1 MKISRKQL
9 FTIMFVLFFISLVI
23 GVEAGKPAPKREIL
37 TSTAGKFRVTLPNG
51 FTAPQ
56 PDSQFINTD
65 FGETMFYAYLMDSKK
80 SSCMVG
86 YYDFSIDSLQGKD
99 ISAVVDTLQM
109 RIIENMQG
117 KLTRKYKL
125 LRDGLPT
132 RTSYFTTQ
140 SRGDTTSYW
149 RFELVFAK
157 PRVYQFG
164 FTSSNKA
171 LIEAADTKTFFDSFK
186 VLK

>member
-1 MKISRKQL
+1 MRLTRKQL
-9 FTIMFVLFFISLVI
+9 FISTFILFFVSCLV
-23 GVEAGKPAPKREIL
+23 VVDAGKPTAKREVL
-37 TSTAGKFRVTLPNG
+37 TSVAGKFKVTLPIG
-51 FTAPQ
+51 FTVP
-56 PDSQFINTD
+56 PVDSQFINTD
-65 FGETMFYAYLMDSKK
+65 FGATMFYAYLMDTKK

-86 YYDFSIDSLQGKD
+86 YYDYPLDSLQGKD
-99 ISAVVDTLQM
+99 ISAVIDTTQM
-109 RIIENMQG
+109 RIISNMNG

-125 LRDGLPT
+125 MRDGLPT
-132 RTSYFTTQ
+132 RTSYFTTI

-171 LIEAADTKTFFDSFK
+171 LIEAVDTKSFFDSFK

>member
-1 MKISRKQL
+1 MKLSRKQ
-9 FTIMFVLFFISLVI
+9 IFISMLTLFLV
-23 GVEAGKPAPKREIL
+23 VSVLRVDAGKNSKKIATI
-37 TSTAGKFRVTLPNG
+37 TSTSGKFRVTLPNG
-51 FTAPQ
+51 FTAPK
-56 PDSQFINTD
+56 PDSQFIRTD

-86 YYDFSIDSLQGKD
+86 YYDYNTDSLKGKEIAD
-99 ISAVVDTLQM
+99 VIDTTQM
-109 RIIENMQG
+109 RIIENMGG

-125 LRDGLPT
+125 MRDGLPT
-132 RTSYFTTQ
+132 RTSYFTTT

-149 RFELVFAK
+149 RFELVFAN

-164 FTSSNKA
+164 FTCTNKA
-171 LIEAADTKTFFDSFK
+171 LLEATDTKNFFNSFK

>member
-1 MKISRKQL
+1 MKLSRKQL
-9 FTIMFVLFFISLVI
+9 FISAFLLFFTSLIV
-23 GVEAGKPAPKREIL
+23 VVQAGKPGPKREVL
-37 TSTAGKFRVTLPNG
+37 TSSAGKFRVTLPSG
-51 FTAPQ
+51 YTAPK

-65 FGETMFYAYLMDSKK
+65 FGETMFFAYLMDTKK

-86 YYDFSIDSLQGKD
+86 YYDYSLDSLQGKD
-99 ISAVVDTLQM
+99 ISAVIDTTQM
-109 RIIENMQG
+109 RIIGNMGG

-125 LRDGLPT
+125 MRDGLPS
-132 RTSYFTTQ
+132 RTSYFTTV

-171 LIEAADTKTFFDSFK
+171 LIEAPDTKGFFDSFK